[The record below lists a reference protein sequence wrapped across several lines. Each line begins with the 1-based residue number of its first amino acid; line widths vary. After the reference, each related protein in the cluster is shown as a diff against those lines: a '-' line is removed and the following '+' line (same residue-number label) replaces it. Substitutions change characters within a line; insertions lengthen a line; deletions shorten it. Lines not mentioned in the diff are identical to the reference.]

1 MFPDILIQKHF
12 LGQEIVWYCGLSI
25 KFNVECR
32 FYNIKWLSTDNTVKI
47 APMIEDSGT
56 WFCENSTKIAQNC
69 ANDRE
74 RDENCEKEKK
84 HENVCDDNQR

>member
-1 MFPDILIQKHF
+1 M
-12 LGQEIVWYCGLSI
+12 
-25 KFNVECR
+25 
-32 FYNIKWLSTDNTVKI
+32 LSTDNTVKI

-74 RDENCEKEKK
+74 RDENCEKEKNMRMCAMIIK
-84 HENVCDDNQR
+84 DDEITITIFNGFVSTTSHVKNF